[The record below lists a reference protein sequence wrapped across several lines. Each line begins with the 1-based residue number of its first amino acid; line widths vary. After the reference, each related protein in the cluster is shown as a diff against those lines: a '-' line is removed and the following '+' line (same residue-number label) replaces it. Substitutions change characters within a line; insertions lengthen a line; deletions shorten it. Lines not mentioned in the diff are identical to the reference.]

1 MPSDQLQVLEDM
13 KTQQLIEYHRQYLT
27 LSYPVTNRFAAA
39 NSNPALAWSAG
50 VQMAPMMLQGAGR
63 SALLAHAGRFA
74 QDNGGCGFVLKASHL
89 RQCEAHDYEAADLAC
104 KSTGWGRGNTT
115 ETGLSA
121 DSGMTQMVTEV
132 SAMVDVPKCTCQNVQ
147 NFT

>member
-89 RQCEAHDYEAADLAC
+89 RQCETPDYDEVVAGASYVRGDT
-104 KSTGWGRGNTT
+104 SYVRGNTT

-121 DSGMTQMVTEV
+121 HTEGIA
-132 SAMVDVPKCTCQNVQ
+132 S
-147 NFT
+147 